1 MLVACTVVVDVVA
14 GAGGLP
20 HERLLEHLVPRRRR
34 QLERLLCGG

>member
-1 MLVACTVVVDVVA
+1 VLAACTVVADAGA

-20 HERLLEHLVPRRRR
+20 HERLLERLVLRRRR